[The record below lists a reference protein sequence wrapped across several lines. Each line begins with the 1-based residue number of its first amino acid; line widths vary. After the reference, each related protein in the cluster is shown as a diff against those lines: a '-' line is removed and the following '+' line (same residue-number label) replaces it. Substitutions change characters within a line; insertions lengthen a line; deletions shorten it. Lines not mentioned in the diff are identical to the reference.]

1 MFALANLI
9 DALARIIHVILTVF
23 YWLIMIRALL
33 SWVNPDPFNPI
44 VQFLNKVTEPVLV
57 PIRNRLPVNLR
68 FGIDISPIIVFLG
81 IMFLKHF
88 LVRTLF
94 DIAMRLR

>member
-9 DALARIIHVILTVF
+9 DALARIIDVILTVF
-23 YWLIMIRALL
+23 YWLIIIRALL

-44 VQFLNKVTEPVLV
+44 VQFLNKVTEPVLA

-81 IMFLKHF
+81 IMFLRHF